1 MMMTIT
7 LLAACI
13 LFAVSLLHVFWAF
26 GGKWGTAAVLPEQ
39 EGERTF
45 SPNVIVTLVVAFL
58 LSAAAFILLMQAN
71 HIHLSET
78 YLIVRV
84 GAWVCAIVFAL
95 RVVGDFDYFGI
106 SKKKRKT
113 KFSMMDTYFYIPL
126 CAFLSLAFIVA
137 IIYGG

>member
-1 MMMTIT
+1 MTVIT

-45 SPNVIVTLVVAFL
+45 SPSVTVTLFIAFL
-58 LSAAAFILLMQAN
+58 LSTAAFILLLQAN
-71 HIHLSET
+71 HIHLLET
-78 YLIVRV
+78 YLIVQV

-95 RVVGDFDYFGI
+95 RVVGDFNYFGI